1 MAICGLMAHPT
12 TALRREVGMSGRA
25 PSAMVAV
32 RKHPHRK
39 VWPSV
44 GTGMAPAELAATLIP
59 LPGPALVRTRAAFV
73 LDQPAGLLSRIEAIP
88 ARTGKIRGRT
98 ETIRGRIEAFLPR
111 TGAFRGRI
119 ETIRGRIEAFRG
131 RTGTIRGRIEA
142 FLGRIGAFLPR
153 IEAFLARNGTIRG
166 RKTRKT
172 PRKRRKL
179 VKDRPPPPG
188 FTSPKLFSKIFSL
201 RHLQAHPSPDLVLAV
216 FVPRFQF
223 PARGRQFLP
232 DALPEILDAQIAKK
246 LV

>member
-1 MAICGLMAHPT
+1 MGGLNQT
-12 TALRREVGMSGRA
+12 GRLRFN
-25 PSAMVAV
+25 SAMVAV

-59 LPGPALVRTRAAFV
+59 LPGPALVQTRAAFG

-88 ARTGKIRGRT
+88 ARTGTIRGRT
-98 ETIRGRIEAFLPR
+98 EAIRGRIEA
-111 TGAFRGRI
+111 
-119 ETIRGRIEAFRG
+119 IRGRIE
-131 RTGTIRGRIEA
+131 
-142 FLGRIGAFLPR
+142 AFLPR

-188 FTSPKLFSKIFSL
+188 FYPAQTIFPFSM
-201 RHLQAHPSPDLVLAV
+201 
-216 FVPRFQF
+216 
-223 PARGRQFLP
+223 G
-232 DALPEILDAQIAKK
+232 
-246 LV
+246 

>member
-119 ETIRGRIEAFRG
+119 ETIRGRTEAFRG
-131 RTGTIRGRIEA
+131 RTEA
-142 FLGRIGAFLPR
+142 FLARTGAFLGR

-188 FTSPKLFSKIFSL
+188 FYPAQTIFPFSVGRGQGWTKTSPPGQWGFCPK
-201 RHLQAHPSPDLVLAV
+201 RV
-216 FVPRFQF
+216 
-223 PARGRQFLP
+223 
-232 DALPEILDAQIAKK
+232 KK
-246 LV
+246 TGF